1 MLHKPLFT
9 DTHCHL
15 YSKQF
20 DIDRAEMLQR
30 AIEIGVTKFFLPNI
44 DAESLP
50 RLYDM
55 WQQFQ
60 DCCFPM
66 MGLHPCSV
74 NDDYKNQLKWVEACL
89 SGNHPAFA
97 FHKFYAIGEIGLD
110 YYWDKTHIV
119 QQQEVFR
126 QQIRWAKT
134 LKLPIAVH
142 ARNSM
147 DDILKIIEEEQDGTL
162 TGVLHCFTGTMQQA
176 LRGIALNFY
185 LGIGGVVTFKNA
197 SVDKIVEQIEVKHLV
212 LETDA
217 PYLAPV
223 PYRGKRNESA
233 YITLIAEKISTLKNI
248 PLSEVAA
255 ITTQNAT
262 ALFKMA

>member
-1 MLHKPLFT
+1 
-9 DTHCHL
+9 
-15 YSKQF
+15 
-20 DIDRAEMLQR
+20 
-30 AIEIGVTKFFLPNI
+30 
-44 DAESLP
+44 
-50 RLYDM
+50 M

-89 SGNHPAFA
+89 SGNHSAFA

-197 SVDKIVEQIEVKHLV
+197 GVDKIVEQIEVKHLV